1 MPPSDARRMT
11 NSADRSSCHAM
22 TTPLGDIMQPDGGAD
37 LTLGAKELGEKL
49 VARLQ
54 GLKVIDKALVI
65 ANPVFAAR
73 GDQQS
78 WLDISGTGRG
88 ILAGDSVTL
97 HLRLFDGPKGEREC
111 LMRLESPGKL
121 DDLVAGWLSS
131 FDTDP
136 WEVLTALEGVNWCVV
151 SSSDFTADAS
161 PSAMPPPDGWPG
173 DLPLGHMAT
182 GVLFSAQNV
191 DYDADFVA
199 EVGTK
204 IGTSDLLL
212 KSGTAVVRL
221 APPEPESKPR
231 RDAVHMLRLR
241 PVQDGT
247 VSLPGFA
254 AKLGGAEALLPL
266 DNDGLTGPRV
276 CLPGELTIGA
286 AEGQPKFE
294 VNASFDLVSETVT
307 ARLTK
312 PPTLEK
318 LPGLTDGK
326 SDAKPPEF
334 FNSLL
339 QRAAAEAW
347 IVLNWSSDKEN
358 DPDSETVLAI
368 GGAVG
373 FDEKAPIDLVPN
385 RLTFAPSLMVEV
397 EHPFTPEQRQL
408 SGRLEGKLNLLH
420 ETQVAAELTGSVEI
434 PGWYF
439 TAKAEVPKVK
449 TLMGALGLGDIELPV
464 NLQNA
469 SVSLALS
476 GDVATKSFNAAL
488 EFDEKDQLGRELEWG
503 GELGGKTWAL
513 ASW

>member
-1 MPPSDARRMT
+1 
-11 NSADRSSCHAM
+11 M
-22 TTPLGDIMQPDGGAD
+22 TTLLNEIEPPAAGAD

-49 VARLQ
+49 VAQLQ

-65 ANPVFAAR
+65 ANPVFAPP
-73 GDQQS
+73 GDGQS
-78 WLDISGTGRG
+78 WIDISGTGRG

-97 HLRLFDGPKGEREC
+97 HFRLFDGPKGEREC
-111 LMRLESPGKL
+111 LMRLESLSKL

-131 FDTDP
+131 FDADP
-136 WEVLTALEGVNWCVV
+136 WEVLTALEGVKWCVV
-151 SSSDFTADAS
+151 SSRDFTADIE
-161 PSAMPPPDGWPG
+161 PSAMPPLDGWPG
-173 DLPLGHMAT
+173 DLPLREVAA
-182 GVLFSAQNV
+182 GVICSAQTV

-241 PVQDGT
+241 PVQDAT

-254 AKLGGAEALLPL
+254 AKLGGAEVLLPL
-266 DNDGLTGPRV
+266 DDDGLRGPRF

-286 AEGQPKFE
+286 AKGRPKFE

-312 PPTLEK
+312 PPTLGE

-326 SDAKPPEF
+326 FNATPPEF
-334 FNSLL
+334 FDNLIK
-339 QRAAAEAW
+339 RATADAW

-373 FDEKAPIDLVPN
+373 LDENAPIELVPG

-408 SGRLEGKLNLLH
+408 SGRMEGNLTFLH
-420 ETQVAAELTGSVEI
+420 GGESAFSLTGSVEI
-434 PGWYF
+434 PGM
-439 TAKAEVPKVK
+439 V
-449 TLMGALGLGDIELPV
+449 LHC
-464 NLQNA
+464 Q
-469 SVSLALS
+469 
-476 GDVATKSFNAAL
+476 
-488 EFDEKDQLGRELEWG
+488 GRSAQGQDLNG
-503 GELGGKTWAL
+503 RVGPRRHRAPR
-513 ASW
+513 